1 MLISSI
7 ILPSVIALIFAE
19 SSNYAQ
25 IEHGAYLSNIILYAG
40 CTISIA
46 IRCAPTI
53 QNMFCCSMIMACA
66 IFMSFGACLFRMKI
80 CADSIPSV
88 SSCSIALVSFLLISF
103 ESLYNIRYSESNKHK
118 SIFQLFSMDLGSCQK
133 KVLIIIFINLARFVT
148 AITAIYLY
156 GAFLIVENTGN
167 ELVICLLIIRCL
179 FSLLF
184 VCFISYNDII
194 TEEDSDSDFYSLS
207 TVVVDDNI
215 RRELGEL
222 RIRELSLEDL
232 NLEDLQ

>member
-1 MLISSI
+1 
-7 ILPSVIALIFAE
+7 
-19 SSNYAQ
+19 
-25 IEHGAYLSNIILYAG
+25 
-40 CTISIA
+40 
-46 IRCAPTI
+46 
-53 QNMFCCSMIMACA
+53 
-66 IFMSFGACLFRMKI
+66 
-80 CADSIPSV
+80 
-88 SSCSIALVSFLLISF
+88 
-103 ESLYNIRYSESNKHK
+103 
-118 SIFQLFSMDLGSCQK
+118 MDLGSCQK

-222 RIRELSLEDL
+222 RIRELSLEYL
-232 NLEDLQ
+232 NLEDLRLDVLYGYDVQDEATLGGGEEEVDSVISSITMDSATSTSTSAPATSKN